1 MRKKSFRE
9 TETTYN
15 NINDDILSH
24 KYKILISNDAKGWS
38 DVGPR
43 CAWAKHHDYV
53 FQTIKN
59 APNVKLENLWKNTRA
74 TINKRGYVN
83 SFSATATMF
92 QGFTGT
98 MDSLLNDR
106 ITLFTVREARK
117 LGLLGKGGY
126 VRTAALIDDAI
137 QAIFMAKETT
147 LKDAQRLAD
156 QQFDI
161 TATVWKKLGAELD
174 DVKTMIS
181 DNAFVYLNRFFC
193 EGTEVLTPMKVY
205 SKADREFT
213 RRYATIVESIDT
225 ILGSYRAAVGRGG
238 DPLVCYK
245 MCIYKSVRLMLKTN
259 HEMMYIC
266 MSKFI
271 NTCFAPRGLGGM
283 GLPVMT
289 AFLTNECK
297 DNLTSYLAAMCM
309 TSNVMRTERWARV
322 LLETTTAVIEQK
334 FEKNKYSS
342 LACNP
347 RGILADG
354 VPDPGSAVRGVLKK
368 SLLNFA
374 ESPIFR
380 EVLSAASCDAQF
392 YEFIT
397 KSGIWDANVLEAFA
411 ACLPNRVES
420 ALLARAS
427 ESEIL
432 VKVCSYR
439 ERRYMG
445 RVLRERN
452 RDLVGHIKRLQFK
465 KRGNDVSILSERSCS
480 TDVATHLRDA
490 YYHSLDV
497 NIVNHTLPA
506 YASCYARIDTA
517 DKPMF
522 TIVSTK
528 PTSRCSDL
536 KSTSKNAYAN
546 WYDGRSKDGQRRP
559 VKSSS
564 AKIAHSPQYKLLS
577 IAQKCIAD
585 GAALVGYVK
594 DSLVAYPDDR
604 SAECLWLL
612 FCAGWMIEDINNAPD
627 LGVSYKADAATKRI
641 GIKTNVLNHLLLPF
655 PNARDCVTVDALP
668 LMRYVDAIKTN
679 IHAYAMIDCLK
690 ATMLIEAACSNESGH
705 NLLFNLQSDALS
717 LRSNITYE
725 VDISLDFG
733 ILNRIKPKGNNVYKS
748 LAMASVRLKI
758 GGTCDDDEG
767 IDFWIS
773 SRITPQDLGGSMGV
787 IIRPGII
794 TGDIMAPGTATK
806 QYTTRHTSAL
816 IDEET
821 FCKRSN
827 IRTRIDKYMQTMDPN
842 IALLTA
848 MTDQVATEL
857 PVMCPNALME
867 CTWETC
873 VGIVNELLPSAT
885 SVIQRAF
892 KSINMYKRH
901 FRIVVL
907 EPIFRRC
914 PINELNAF
922 KSPAKVDKLKIPHI
936 VAHFTMFAYGR
947 FPNSAMYSS
956 AISKGAKH
964 IRTIYKNRSM
974 RKFARSRNVG
984 DENHT
989 LGILFRLL
997 ATHAAMPRTGKDAI
1011 TSIMSCF
1018 ADALDLSLLVQGKE
1032 AHDNASI
1039 KNVTGKEMHQ
1049 TIEGAA
1055 DLRILCL
1062 TVKLH
1067 ATRVIDTSTGIF
1079 LSHALNMVVAN
1090 YRSLVDGM
1098 IKRISTGVTEVYT
1111 VDEKFTSSVPGIEGE
1126 IVFKDCEVTTNVDN
1140 QWKQAVMSLAADLD
1154 YDAVRQV
1161 ISTHTYDTNMILPIF
1176 NEEEFQE
1183 AISMVLR

>member
-193 EGTEVLTPMKVY
+193 EGTE
-205 SKADREFT
+205 
-213 RRYATIVESIDT
+213 
-225 ILGSYRAAVGRGG
+225 
-238 DPLVCYK
+238 
-245 MCIYKSVRLMLKTN
+245 
-259 HEMMYIC
+259 
-266 MSKFI
+266 
-271 NTCFAPRGLGGM
+271 
-283 GLPVMT
+283 
-289 AFLTNECK
+289 
-297 DNLTSYLAAMCM
+297 
-309 TSNVMRTERWARV
+309 
-322 LLETTTAVIEQK
+322 
-334 FEKNKYSS
+334 
-342 LACNP
+342 
-347 RGILADG
+347 
-354 VPDPGSAVRGVLKK
+354 
-368 SLLNFA
+368 
-374 ESPIFR
+374 
-380 EVLSAASCDAQF
+380 
-392 YEFIT
+392 
-397 KSGIWDANVLEAFA
+397 
-411 ACLPNRVES
+411 
-420 ALLARAS
+420 
-427 ESEIL
+427 
-432 VKVCSYR
+432 
-439 ERRYMG
+439 
-445 RVLRERN
+445 
-452 RDLVGHIKRLQFK
+452 
-465 KRGNDVSILSERSCS
+465 
-480 TDVATHLRDA
+480 
-490 YYHSLDV
+490 
-497 NIVNHTLPA
+497 TLPA

-564 AKIAHSPQYKLLS
+564 TKIAHSPQYKLLS

-641 GIKTNVLNHLLLPF
+641 GIKANVLNHLLLPF

-773 SRITPQDLGGSMGV
+773 SRITPQDLGDSMGV

-867 CTWETC
+867 CTWQTC

-907 EPIFRRC
+907 EPIFRC

-1098 IKRISTGVTEVYT
+1098 IKCISTGVTEVYT